1 MTTARRGGAG
11 ADVIVFASSP
21 RAAEATLTPTSFS
34 PEPPTSTGYD
44 REHWWD
50 LDSAFVGS
58 RPRWSLILIA
68 WLIPASIAVL
78 QSIAGYALRGVLEQ
92 EWHWALT
99 QFPRWMSWAL
109 VTPLI
114 FYAAARVPFRR
125 GALARAISIH
135 LIIAI
140 VIGSAVE
147 LVWMR
152 FSLWLATALEPE
164 EMARLQPSAAEIFS
178 GAILSRLLSGIFTYA
193 AVIGVANALDYYRR
207 FREREVR
214 AAQLEAQLALA
225 QVQALKMQ
233 VHPHFL
239 FNTLHAV
246 TVLIHEDPAAAT
258 RVVTRLG
265 DLLRLTLSRAT
276 TAQVSF
282 RRELEILTLYLDI
295 ERMRFHDRLVVRY
308 DVQPTTLSA
317 LVPDLILQPLVE
329 NAIKHGVSPNAGT
342 GRIDVHSRR
351 EGDWLIVEIRDNGA
365 GLPPGERPRD
375 GIGLS
380 TTKARLERLYGER
393 HELTLANL
401 PEGGF
406 VARIRVPFQP
416 SGDDRPEVPVGNVS
430 IPGLGVA
437 PAAAGD

>member
-1 MTTARRGGAG
+1 
-11 ADVIVFASSP
+11 
-21 RAAEATLTPTSFS
+21 
-34 PEPPTSTGYD
+34 
-44 REHWWD
+44 
-50 LDSAFVGS
+50 
-58 RPRWSLILIA
+58 
-68 WLIPASIAVL
+68 VL
-78 QSIAGYALRGVLEQ
+78 QATAGYALRGMLER
-92 EWHWALT
+92 EWMWALM

-114 FYAAARVPFRR
+114 FYAADRVPFRR
-125 GALARAISIH
+125 GAIARSVAIH
-135 LIIAI
+135 LGVAI
-140 VIGSAVE
+140 VVGSVVELAWMRLSLALSALLEPDQMARMPSAVE
-147 LVWMR
+147 
-152 FSLWLATALEPE
+152 
-164 EMARLQPSAAEIFS
+164 IYS
-178 GAILSRLLSGIFTYA
+178 GTVLSRLLSGIFTYA
-193 AVIGVANALDYYRR
+193 AVLGVATTLSYHRR

-246 TVLIHEDPAAAT
+246 TVLIREDPAAAT

-282 RRELEILTLYLDI
+282 RRELEILTLYLEI
-295 ERMRFHDRLVVRY
+295 ERTRFHDRLEVHY
-308 DVQPTTLSA
+308 DVQPATLAA

-351 EGDWLIVEIRDNGA
+351 DGEWLVLEIRDNGG
-365 GLPPGERPRD
+365 GLAPGKRPRD
-375 GIGLS
+375 GIGL
-380 TTKARLERLYGER
+380 TTTRARLERLYGDR
-393 HELTLANL
+393 HEITLGNL

-406 VARIRVPFQP
+406 VARMRIPFQL
-416 SGDDRPEVPVGNVS
+416 SADDRFEVPADPLPLPAGSSVPNT
-430 IPGLGVA
+430 GVA
-437 PAAAGD
+437 SAAAGD